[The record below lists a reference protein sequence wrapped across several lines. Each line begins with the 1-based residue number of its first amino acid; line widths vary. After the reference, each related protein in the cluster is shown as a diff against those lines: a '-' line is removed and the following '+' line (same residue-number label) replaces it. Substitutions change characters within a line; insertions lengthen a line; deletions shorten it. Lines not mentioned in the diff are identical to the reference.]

1 MIEILEPTHFSDDR
15 GDLWTLWNKNFFT
28 PNIEF
33 VHDKIATSK
42 KNVLRGL
49 HGDNKSWKLI
59 SCLYGEI
66 FLSVVNYDKNSSDYL
81 KTDNFILND
90 VNKKIILVPP
100 NFLNGHLV
108 LSENCVFFYKW
119 AYEGEYPDV
128 NDQFSIRWND
138 PILKINWPI
147 SEPIL
152 SERDKNAPFI
162 L

>member
-1 MIEILEPTHFSDDR
+1 M
-15 GDLWTLWNKNFFT
+15 
-28 PNIEF
+28 
-33 VHDKIATSK
+33 
-42 KNVLRGL
+42 
-49 HGDNKSWKLI
+49 
-59 SCLYGEI
+59 
-66 FLSVVNYDKNSSDYL
+66 SVVNYDKNSSDYL

>member
-1 MIEILEPTHFSDDR
+1 MIEIFEPTHFSDDR

>member
-28 PNIEF
+28 PKLEF

-66 FLSVVNYDKNSSDYL
+66 FLSVVNYDKSSSDYL

>member
-28 PNIEF
+28 PKLEF